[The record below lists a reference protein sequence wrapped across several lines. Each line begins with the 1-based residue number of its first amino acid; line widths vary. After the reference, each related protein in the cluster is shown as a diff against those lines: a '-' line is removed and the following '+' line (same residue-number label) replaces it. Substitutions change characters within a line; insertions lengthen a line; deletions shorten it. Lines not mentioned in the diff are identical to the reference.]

1 MLNLRQVGE
10 PENEDY
16 DDAGSR
22 SLGVGFRLPSF
33 ASIVGNMGGDLDHGP
48 EEEVFDVVEDNVC
61 IAQAEAA
68 AIPVAVAEYRASQ
81 GNTALDDCE
90 I

>member
-1 MLNLRQVGE
+1 MLNLRKVGE
-10 PENEDY
+10 PENEHY

-33 ASIVGNMGGDLDHGP
+33 ASIAGNMGEDLDHGP

-61 IAQAEAA
+61 IVQAEAA
-68 AIPVAVAEYRASQ
+68 AIPVAVVEYRASQ
-81 GNTALDDCE
+81 DNTASENCE